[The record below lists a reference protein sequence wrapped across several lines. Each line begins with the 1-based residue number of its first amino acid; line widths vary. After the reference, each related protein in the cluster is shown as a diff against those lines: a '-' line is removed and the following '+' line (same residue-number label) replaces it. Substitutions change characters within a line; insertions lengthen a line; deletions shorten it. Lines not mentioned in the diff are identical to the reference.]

1 MVLLFLKKLFIFSVF
16 CSLAYV
22 LTCLIVPQV
31 WISKNQTGMFGF
43 SLTRFRELQT
53 LGQDSTD
60 IVFVGASNC
69 YRTFDNRLYAQQG
82 LRTFTL
88 GTTSQTP
95 LNSYFLL
102 KEYIDKLKP
111 KSVVLELSPGA
122 LQLQDGQESFLNIA
136 VNHPITDNIIQMGV
150 SNKKL
155 NCFNTLV
162 SEVVKRKFKPL
173 TMFSEQTPTTKYIE
187 GGYVED
193 TSCFLNQLDV
203 NPFECNINQMQV
215 EYLHKIVSLL
225 KNKNVNI
232 AAVVQPYPSLYYKRA
247 KNFNDYIDW
256 VSNFCTTNHID
267 FLTTNTLKLDD
278 KDDFADILHLNN
290 NGSQKFNKQL
300 IEKRFLSSVLNW

>member
-1 MVLLFLKKLFIFSVF
+1 
-16 CSLAYV
+16 
-22 LTCLIVPQV
+22 
-31 WISKNQTGMFGF
+31 MFGY
-43 SLTRFRELQT
+43 SLTRFRELET
-53 LGQDSTD
+53 LGKDSMD

-102 KEYIDKLKP
+102 KEHIDKLKP

-122 LQLQDGQESFLNIA
+122 LQLQGGQESFLNIA
-136 VNHPITDNIIQMGV
+136 VNHPITNNIIQMGL

-173 TMFSEQTPTTKYIE
+173 TMFSEQTPSTKYVK

-193 TSCFLNQLDV
+193 TSRFLSQNDI
-203 NPFECNINQMQV
+203 NPFECNINETQT
-215 EYLHKIVSLL
+215 EYLDKIVALL
-225 KNKNVNI
+225 KSKNISI
-232 AAVVQPYPSLYYKRA
+232 AAVIQPYPSLYYKRA
-247 KNFNDYIDW
+247 KNFEAYLNW
-256 VSNFCTTNHID
+256 VSNFSTVNHII
-267 FLTTNTLKLDD
+267 FFNTNTIVLDD
-278 KDDFADILHLNN
+278 KDDFADLLHLNN
-290 NGSQKFNKQL
+290 NGSQKFNKFL
-300 IEKRFLSSVLNW
+300 IEKRFSPPTFNW